1 MRSALHRRDFCK
13 TCTLAGGLSLVP
25 VMMNQCAH
33 PSRVSSSTPRKYD
46 IFAEIRE
53 PKHLVRFDVS
63 DIQKCFPDADGRTI
77 WIYRSIL
84 TIFQGLV
91 NRREPQLF
99 LEYERRH
106 VDWLSIYQEQGY
118 SFTSEFLDDYEQIL
132 RMFASEVDGYII
144 MDPEWIHTINVAQTW
159 GSLENWIVITP
170 DLEPLVQK
178 AGLSKRQDLRGRW
191 KDHVQAYEWAFENL
205 FDRCS
210 KHIVGN
216 VSLNYPF
223 HPSQDTTIR
232 DFLVHNKAFTVDLSA
247 ALRQRREYRLLD
259 RIYERLEFPSGIWG
273 WHNTRDHEHYAVAR
287 AATHGAYVIC
297 ALGCP
302 NFSVHGGFRLK
313 SPEPMKQKCSLRT
326 NHEAEKNK
334 IYIAFMM
341 SDGDALWPMHSR
353 QLGYW
358 GADKNRDFPLSWG
371 FLPLLIDIGPAMY
384 RHFIEDMGSNDY
396 MVAGPSGAGYT
407 YPHIHPNPRKFL
419 RYTKHYMQRCGLE
432 MVHITNW
439 NEYTNWQ
446 EVDLPEF
453 NPMLFKELDNCIGY
467 MRGMGESAFESHYN
481 FGDRPYIFCG
491 EGLHVP
497 DKDDVATVR
506 NFIEANP
513 NRPLFIYCLSN
524 ISVGPERIKA
534 VIDGLKEYAIDY
546 VRLDDFVYLLKDAY
560 RQGLITED
568 LYPNRK
574 GNEQILV
581 QEAPTNWAATK
592 EVFDRLAPI
601 VNADTM
607 DAALD
612 AINDKKARLALG
624 QPIPREEMADVLTF
638 ALCESMFALVR
649 DVLNCNGI
657 HVNSK
662 GESILNFLRLY
673 DNWRDVDVTTD
684 LFAQWNAWDEREI
697 VWETVRLWGRKL
709 LSVYAQAD
717 NLFSA

>member
-1 MRSALHRRDFCK
+1 
-13 TCTLAGGLSLVP
+13 
-25 VMMNQCAH
+25 
-33 PSRVSSSTPRKYD
+33 
-46 IFAEIRE
+46 
-53 PKHLVRFDVS
+53 
-63 DIQKCFPDADGRTI
+63 
-77 WIYRSIL
+77 
-84 TIFQGLV
+84 
-91 NRREPQLF
+91 
-99 LEYERRH
+99 
-106 VDWLSIYQEQGY
+106 
-118 SFTSEFLDDYEQIL
+118 
-132 RMFASEVDGYII
+132 
-144 MDPEWIHTINVAQTW
+144 
-159 GSLENWIVITP
+159 
-170 DLEPLVQK
+170 
-178 AGLSKRQDLRGRW
+178 
-191 KDHVQAYEWAFENL
+191 
-205 FDRCS
+205 
-210 KHIVGN
+210 
-216 VSLNYPF
+216 
-223 HPSQDTTIR
+223 
-232 DFLVHNKAFTVDLSA
+232 
-247 ALRQRREYRLLD
+247 
-259 RIYERLEFPSGIWG
+259 
-273 WHNTRDHEHYAVAR
+273 
-287 AATHGAYVIC
+287 
-297 ALGCP
+297 
-302 NFSVHGGFRLK
+302 
-313 SPEPMKQKCSLRT
+313 
-326 NHEAEKNK
+326 
-334 IYIAFMM
+334 
-341 SDGDALWPMHSR
+341 
-353 QLGYW
+353 
-358 GADKNRDFPLSWG
+358 
-371 FLPLLIDIGPAMY
+371 
-384 RHFIEDMGSNDY
+384 
-396 MVAGPSGAGYT
+396 
-407 YPHIHPNPRKFL
+407 
-419 RYTKHYMQRCGLE
+419 MQRCGLE

-581 QEAPTNWAATK
+581 QEAPANWSGTK

-607 DAALD
+607 EAALD
-612 AINDKKARLALG
+612 AINCKEARLALG